1 MLQYQCLLYADGFS
15 TLYAFKDMF
24 SSLPLKVTTPRGSD
38 YLLQYDEAGA
48 LQSLTT
54 PRGHIHAFS
63 LQTSLGFYKYQYYS
77 PMNRH
82 PFELRYNDDGQILAK
97 LYPHQSGRV
106 AYVYDQ
112 AGKLDT
118 VLAGLSSIHY
128 TYQETTNLVKNI
140 DINEPGFEL
149 KHEFRYHI
157 GILKDERC
165 KFGSKSGLRN
175 THYRYQYDGNARI
188 SGLMLTLMAKSCLS

>member
-1 MLQYQCLLYADGFS
+1 MLMELPHSMHSKTCSVIWYVQPHLVILLPCYKCIYYLHECIYMNGFS
-15 TLYAFKDMF
+15 KLTLFLKKCDF
-24 SSLPLKVTTPRGSD
+24 VICFQPLKVTTPRGSD
-38 YLLQYDEAGA
+38 YLLQYDDAGA

-63 LQTSLGFYKYQYYS
+63 LQTSLGFFKYQYFS

-112 AGKLDT
+112 SGKLDT
-118 VLAGLSSIHY
+118 VLAG
-128 TYQETTNLVKNI
+128 TY
-140 DINEPGFEL
+140 NEFTDRE
-149 KHEFRYHI
+149 
-157 GILKDERC
+157 
-165 KFGSKSGLRN
+165 
-175 THYRYQYDGNARI
+175 
-188 SGLMLTLMAKSCLS
+188 